1 MSTCSAR
8 ITFYKADTATF
19 ISLCTVYTHTHT
31 TKRSYPGHFN
41 ADINT
46 SLCHSHTTSVFLQT
60 TINFNSMQVCGVGI
74 KAMDVGL

>member
-1 MSTCSAR
+1 M
-8 ITFYKADTATF
+8 
-19 ISLCTVYTHTHT
+19 YTHTHT

-46 SLCHSHTTSVFLQT
+46 SLCHSHDTTSVFLQR

-74 KAMDVGL
+74 KAIDVGALKQLTIPVNTYSLRQGGYVFP